1 MLGDIKEI
9 VDNNVFVNLTIDLAK
24 QTNLVDLHV
33 IFEDGND
40 KVVGQI
46 VSTTKTDLKANIV
59 GEIKNNSFIPGVS
72 SKPSF
77 RSSVRIVNMEEL
89 ALILGKQTPA
99 KGEVLFGYSTIYQ
112 NYPIHVN
119 INSFFSNHFAI
130 LGNSGAG
137 KSFTVSRIF
146 QNIFASQTASPVG
159 AHVVMFDAYGE
170 YTRALKDI
178 DKVNPN
184 MHYKTYTTN
193 TTVSDAS
200 GGIINIPLWLLGVD
214 DIALLLDVTSTNQ
227 LPIIEKALTLVP
239 ILTGENE
246 MVLKYKNDII
256 ARAVEDILLSG
267 SQSTKIRDQV
277 TAVLTKF
284 HTKDLSLES
293 LIVQPG
299 YTRTLKQCLYIDK
312 MGKLVEMELVVN
324 FVKQFILED
333 REIAPQTDK
342 FIAYTLKD
350 LETAMDFAL
359 ISEGVLKSDKVY
371 DYANVLSVRLH
382 SLVNSPNH
390 VFFDSNA
397 YIDRATYIN
406 DLFTDIDGNH
416 CQIVNFNIS
425 YIDDRLA
432 KVITKIL
439 SKLVFDY
446 TVENPNRGSMPFHI
460 IIEEA
465 HRYVQKDT
473 DTEILGYNIF
483 DRITKEGRKYGAL
496 LGLITQRPSELS
508 DTAISQCSNFIVLR
522 TLHPKDLHY
531 IKEMVPNV
539 SAEIVEEL
547 KNLKPG
553 NCIAFGNAFKVP
565 ISMYFQKANP
575 EPLSNNVDVSSVW
588 YQDGN
593 MM

>member
-33 IFEDGND
+33 IFEDENN
-40 KVVGQI
+40 KIVGQI
-46 VSTTKTDLKANIV
+46 VSTTKIVMKANIV
-59 GEIKNNSFIPGVS
+59 GEIKNNTFIPGVS

-89 ALILGKQTPA
+89 ALILGKQTPD

-193 TTVSDAS
+193 TQVSDANS
-200 GGIINIPLWLLGVD
+200 DFINIPLWLLGVD
-214 DIALLLDVTSTNQ
+214 DIALLLDATSTNQ

-239 ILTGENE
+239 ILTGEDE

-256 ARAVEDILLSG
+256 ARATEDILLSG
-267 SQSTKIRDQV
+267 AQSTKIRDQV
-277 TAVLTKF
+277 IAILTKF
-284 HTKDLSLES
+284 NTKDLSLES

-324 FVKQFILED
+324 FLKQFIMED
-333 REIAPQTDK
+333 KEEIPKTDK

-359 ISEGVLKSDKVY
+359 ISEGILKSDKVY

-390 VFFDSNA
+390 VFFDSTA
-397 YIDRATYIN
+397 YIDRATYIS
-406 DLFTDIDGNH
+406 DLFTDINGNH
-416 CQIVNFNIS
+416 CQIANFNIS

-432 KVITKIL
+432 KVITKVL
-439 SKLVFDY
+439 SKLIFDY

-483 DRITKEGRKYGAL
+483 DRITKEGRKYGTL

-522 TLHPKDLHY
+522 TLHPKDLQY

-539 SAEIVEEL
+539 SIEMVEEL

-565 ISMYFQKANP
+565 VSMYFQKANP

-588 YQDGN
+588 YQEGN
-593 MM
+593 IM

>member
-9 VDNNVFVNLTIDLAK
+9 VDNNVFVNLAIDLAK

-33 IFEDGND
+33 IFEDGNN

-89 ALILGKQTPA
+89 SLILGKQTPD

-390 VFFDSNA
+390 VFFDSTA

-406 DLFTDIDGNH
+406 DLFTDVNGNH

-483 DRITKEGRKYGAL
+483 DRITKEGRKYGTL

>member
-9 VDNNVFVNLTIDLAK
+9 VDNNVFVNLAIDLAK

-89 ALILGKQTPA
+89 ALILGKQTPD

-390 VFFDSNA
+390 VFFDSTA

-406 DLFTDIDGNH
+406 DLFTDVNGNH
-416 CQIVNFNIS
+416 CQIVNFNFS

>member
-9 VDNNVFVNLTIDLAK
+9 VDNNVFVNLAIDLAK

-46 VSTTKTDLKANIV
+46 VSITKTDLKANIV

-77 RSSVRIVNMEEL
+77 KSSVRIVNMEEL
-89 ALILGKQTPA
+89 ALILGKQTPD

-146 QNIFASQTASPVG
+146 QNVFANRVASPVG
-159 AHVVMFDAYGE
+159 AHIILFDAYGE
-170 YTRALKDI
+170 YTSAFNSI
-178 DKVNPN
+178 SKVNPN

-193 TTVSDAS
+193 TNRNVSEP
-200 GGIINIPLWLLGVD
+200 INIPLWLLDVD
-214 DIALLLDVTSTNQ
+214 DIALLLDITSTNQ
-227 LPIIEKALTLVP
+227 LPIIKKALALVQ
-239 ILTGENE
+239 ILTGDGDD
-246 MVLKYKNDII
+246 VLKYKNDII

-267 SQSTKIRDQV
+267 TQSTKIRNQV
-277 TAVLTKF
+277 IAILTKF
-284 HTKDLSLES
+284 HTKDLSLDS
-293 LIVQPG
+293 IISQPG
-299 YTRTLKQCLYIDK
+299 YNRTLKQCLYIDK

-324 FVKQFILED
+324 FLKRFIVED
-333 REIAPQTDK
+333 SELIYKTNKLIPYK
-342 FIAYTLKD
+342 LKD
-350 LETAMDFAL
+350 LEIAMDFAL
-359 ISEGVLKSDKVY
+359 ISEGILKSSKIY
-371 DYANVLSVRLH
+371 DYANVLSIRLH

-390 VFFDSNA
+390 VFFDANS
-397 YIDRATYIN
+397 YVDRNSYIN
-406 DLFTDIDGNH
+406 DLFTDEDGNN

-432 KVITKIL
+432 KVITKVL
-439 SKLVFDY
+439 SKLIFEY
-446 TVENPNRGSMPFHI
+446 TVENINRGSIPFHI

-465 HRYVQKDT
+465 HRYVQSDKDE
-473 DTEILGYNIF
+473 EILGYNIF
-483 DRITKEGRKYGAL
+483 DRITKEGRKYGTL

-508 DTAISQCSNFIVLR
+508 DTAISQCSNFLVLR
-522 TLHPKDLHY
+522 TLHPKDLNY

-539 SAEIVEEL
+539 SEEIVEEL

-565 ISMYFQKANP
+565 VNMYFQKANP

>member
-9 VDNNVFVNLTIDLAK
+9 IDNSVFVNLVIDLAK
-24 QTNLVDLHV
+24 QTNLVGLHV
-33 IFEDGND
+33 VFEDGND

-46 VSTTKTDLKANIV
+46 VSTTKTVLKANIV
-59 GEIKNNSFIPGVS
+59 GEIKNNIFISGVS

-89 ALILGKQTPA
+89 TLILGKQVTGR
-99 KGEVLFGYSTIYQ
+99 GEVLFGYSTIYQ
-112 NYPIHVN
+112 NYPINVN
-119 INSFFSNHFAI
+119 INSFFSNHFAV

-137 KSFTVSRIF
+137 KSFTISRIF
-146 QNIFASQTASPVG
+146 QNLFASQTASPVN
-159 AHVVMFDAYGE
+159 ARIVMFDAYGE
-170 YTRALKDI
+170 YTKSLKDI
-178 DKVNPN
+178 DKFNPN

-193 TTVSDAS
+193 TNVNETNSD
-200 GGIINIPLWLLGVD
+200 IINIPLWLLGVD
-214 DIALLLDVTSTNQ
+214 DIALLLGVTSANQ

-239 ILTGENE
+239 ILAGENE
-246 MVLKYKNDII
+246 LVLKYKNDII
-256 ARAVEDILLSG
+256 ARALEDILLSG
-267 SQSTKIRDQV
+267 DQSTKIRDQV

-312 MGKLVEMELVVN
+312 TGKLVEMELVVN
-324 FVKQFILED
+324 FIKQFILED
-333 REIAPQTDK
+333 RKIIPQTDK

-359 ISEGVLKSDKVY
+359 ISEGILKSDKVY
-371 DYANVLSVRLH
+371 DYANILSVRLH
-382 SLVNSPNH
+382 SLVNSPSH
-390 VFFDSNA
+390 AFFDLST
-397 YIDRATYIN
+397 YIDRKTYIN
-406 DLFTDIDGNH
+406 NLFTDINGNH

-425 YIDDRLA
+425 YTDDRLA

-460 IIEEA
+460 VIEEA

-483 DRITKEGRKYGAL
+483 DRITKEGRKYGTL

-508 DTAISQCSNFIVLR
+508 DTAISQCSNFLILR

-539 SAEIVEEL
+539 SIEIAEEL

-553 NCIAFGNAFKVP
+553 NCIAFGNAFKIP
-565 ISMYFQKANP
+565 INMYFQKADP
-575 EPLSNNVDVSSVW
+575 EPLSNNVDISSIW

-593 MM
+593 TM

>member
-9 VDNNVFVNLTIDLAK
+9 VDNNVFVNLAIDLAK

-46 VSTTKTDLKANIV
+46 VSTTKTVLKANIV
-59 GEIKNNSFIPGVS
+59 GEIRNNTFIPGVS

-77 RSSVRIVNMEEL
+77 RSSVRIVNMDEL
-89 ALILGKQTPA
+89 ALILGKQTPD

-184 MHYKTYTTN
+184 MHYKTNTTN
-193 TTVSDAS
+193 TNDAS
-200 GGIINIPLWLLGVD
+200 SDLINIPLWLLGVD

-239 ILTGENE
+239 ILTGEDE

-267 SQSTKIRDQV
+267 AQSTKIRDQV

-390 VFFDSNA
+390 VFFDSSA

-406 DLFTDIDGNH
+406 DLFTDVNGNH

>member
-24 QTNLVDLHV
+24 QANLVDLHV

-89 ALILGKQTPA
+89 ALILGKQTPD

-193 TTVSDAS
+193 TTVTDAS

-390 VFFDSNA
+390 VFFDSTA

-406 DLFTDIDGNH
+406 DLFTDVNSNH

>member
-9 VDNNVFVNLTIDLAK
+9 VDNNVFVNLAIDLAK

-89 ALILGKQTPA
+89 ALILGKQTPD

-390 VFFDSNA
+390 VFFDSTA

-406 DLFTDIDGNH
+406 DLFTDVNDNH